1 MSVQPGHIADTKN
14 TIECANC
21 SNTNCL
27 IQKGIPEKQI
37 PIVSN
42 MKKLYEIKKGHKAFA
57 AGQLVE
63 GLFFIQNGK
72 MKIYYKRKKVKQ
84 LIRLAG
90 DGDIVG
96 HRGISQQMIYPIDAV
111 ALERSLLCFFPI
123 ESFFRIRSENRDFDF
138 QTMMFFADE
147 LKRSEEEAYNLSKK
161 DYIEKTAYGF
171 LKFMQAFG
179 VDEDHSLKYSPRA
192 TELSEIVNLDQENI
206 KNGINLLI
214 EKSIIDSKRSN
225 FKIKNAMALG
235 SVAVNSEFIQSVN
248 E

>member
-1 MSVQPGHIADTKN
+1 MSIQPGHIADTRN
-14 TIECANC
+14 TIDCIKCRNL
-21 SNTNCL
+21 NCL
-27 IQKGIPEKQI
+27 IKKGIPEKQLPVI
-37 PIVSN
+37 SK

-57 AGQLVE
+57 AGQLAE
-63 GLFFIQNGK
+63 GLFFIQKGK
-72 MKIYYKRKKVKQ
+72 MKINYRRKEAKQ

-90 DGDIVG
+90 NGDIVG

-123 ESFFRIRSENRDFDF
+123 ESFLRIRSENKDFDF

-161 DYIEKTAYGF
+161 DYIEKTAYSF
-171 LKFMQAFG
+171 LKFLQAFG
-179 VDEDHSLKYSPRA
+179 VDENHSLKYSPKA
-192 TELSEIVNLDQENI
+192 TELSENVNLDQENI

-214 EKSIIDSKRSN
+214 EKGIIDSKRSN
-225 FKIKNAMALG
+225 FIIKNAMALESIAG
-235 SVAVNSEFIQSVN
+235 NSDFLKYVN